1 MKSKQSFEIS
11 DFLLKHR
18 FNRLKNVFLFIIFV
32 SLNNYTLFLP
42 NLRLLNCED
51 ESLMTLGWPE
61 LEAEIA
67 EELMSEVPAGFPFIR
82 IIFGWGLPSCLICIV
97 CIFGAVDTFTVF
109 MAGEVSLKSLFPAS
123 VNDNV

>member
-18 FNRLKNVFLFIIFV
+18 FNRLKNVFLFITFV
-32 SLNNYTLFLP
+32 SLNNTLFLP

>member
-1 MKSKQSFEIS
+1 MRKIAQICVAFSEK
-11 DFLLKHR
+11 LN
-18 FNRLKNVFLFIIFV
+18 FNK
-32 SLNNYTLFLP
+32 TLFLP

-51 ESLMTLGWPE
+51 ESLMTLGWPG